1 MIRSFNFRSVAI
13 AATLLVLFACSAT
26 AADPMPEADFAK
38 PGRVLV
44 MRHAN
49 APGTGD
55 PENFKL
61 SDCATQR
68 NLDAA
73 GRAQAAQ
80 IGRRLAK
87 AGVKGI
93 KVYSSQWCRCLETAR
108 LLAVGP
114 VTQLPALNSFF
125 ARAEERDEQIAL
137 LRQFLAGLPVDG
149 PPVVLVTHQ
158 VTVTALTGVY
168 PESANGVILQ
178 LNGTVTPRIV
188 GEFKSG
194 KRHDQESRCRHRSS
208 AE

>member
-1 MIRSFNFRSVAI
+1 MIRSFNIRNVAI
-13 AATLLVLFACSAT
+13 AATLFVLFAASAT
-26 AADPMPEADFAK
+26 AADFDK
-38 PGRVLV
+38 PGQVLV

-55 PENFKL
+55 PEHFKI

-80 IGRRLAK
+80 IGRRIAK

-93 KVYSSQWCRCLETAR
+93 KVYASQWCRCLETAR

-114 VTQLPALNSFF
+114 VTPLPALNSFF
-125 ARAEERDEQIAL
+125 ARVEERDEKIAM

-149 PPVVLVTHQ
+149 PPIVLVTHQ

-168 PESANGVILQ
+168 PESGNGVILR
-178 LNGTVTPRIV
+178 LNGTGTPRII
-188 GEFKSG
+188 GEFKT
-194 KRHDQESRCRHRSS
+194 Q
-208 AE
+208 